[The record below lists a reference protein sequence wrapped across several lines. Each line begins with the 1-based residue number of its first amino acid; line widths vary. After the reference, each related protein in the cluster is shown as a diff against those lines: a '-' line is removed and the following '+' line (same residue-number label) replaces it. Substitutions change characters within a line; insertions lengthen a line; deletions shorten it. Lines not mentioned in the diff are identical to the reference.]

1 MARTY
6 RKPGERAM
14 ERLAEL
20 ARLERDWDSYGGYP
34 PSPRAVSMA
43 KAMVERM
50 AGRFDEAGIPRE
62 IMPTADG
69 GIQLEWRGTVDE
81 LALNAAPDGTWSYL
95 LIGHGP
101 EGRTFEEAYGLP
113 EADAL
118 ALIFRVLGA

>member
-1 MARTY
+1 
-6 RKPGERAM
+6 M